1 MTAPQVKRLGE
12 IATVIMGQSPP
23 GDTYNSDGNGL
34 PFFQGKAEFGEES
47 PTPVKWCTKPSRIA
61 EAGDILMSVRAP
73 VGPTNYAD
81 QQCCIGR
88 GLAAIRAHKEMVNQ
102 RYLGWF
108 LKRFEAD
115 LARKGVGSTF
125 SAINRK
131 DIEALE
137 VPVPPLTEQERIV
150 RLLDEADDIRKLRVK
165 ADQRTADLIPALF
178 HQMFGDPITNLMGW
192 PVKRLDEVAVTSSG
206 GTPSRKHP
214 EYFGPGYPWVKSG
227 ELAEYVVM
235 TTEESIT
242 EAGLEN
248 SSAKLLTPGTILVA
262 MYGATVGAV
271 SELGITATTNQ
282 AVCAINPTSEVHAT
296 YLRHAIQMQTRKLL
310 QQRVGGAQP
319 NISQGIIRNLS
330 IPIPPLESQI
340 RFDQCVQSIRQNQE
354 AQSRSGMT
362 TAVLGQSL
370 VTDLFRYTG

>member
-150 RLLDEADDIRKLRVK
+150 RLLDEADSIRKLRAK

-178 HQMFGDPITNLMGW
+178 HHMFGDPITNPMGW
-192 PVKRLDEVAVTSSG
+192 PVKKLGEVSSIEASLVDPTLAEFRDLPHVGADRIESESGRLLPTRTAAEDHLISS
-206 GTPSRKHP
+206 KFL
-214 EYFGPGYPWVKSG
+214 FGPEDVLYSKIRPSLRKAALPTFRGLCSADVYPLRPSSEMTREYLWVYLLSDHFTAMANSLSARANMPK
-227 ELAEYVVM
+227 LNR
-235 TTEESIT
+235 TQLESIT
-242 EAGLEN
+242 VLVPPVEVQQQFQEN
-248 SSAKLLTPGTILVA
+248 IREVTALSALQDQARERQRRL
-262 MYGATVGAV
+262 
-271 SELGITATTNQ
+271 SESMLG
-282 AVCAINPTSEVHAT
+282 
-296 YLRHAIQMQTRKLL
+296 R
-310 QQRVGGAQP
+310 
-319 NISQGIIRNLS
+319 
-330 IPIPPLESQI
+330 
-340 RFDQCVQSIRQNQE
+340 
-354 AQSRSGMT
+354 
-362 TAVLGQSL
+362 
-370 VTDLFRYTG
+370 LFRG